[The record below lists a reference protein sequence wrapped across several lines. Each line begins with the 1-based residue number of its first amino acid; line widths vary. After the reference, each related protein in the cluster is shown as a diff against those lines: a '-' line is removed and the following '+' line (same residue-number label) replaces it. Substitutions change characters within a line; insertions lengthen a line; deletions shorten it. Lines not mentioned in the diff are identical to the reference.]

1 MSQWLKKQWQGF
13 TLWHLLLLPFS
24 LIYWVAISFRR
35 LLYRAGIFK
44 SNRLHVPVIVVG
56 NINVGGTGKTPLV
69 IWLVEQLK
77 QAGYQPGVI
86 SRGYGGKSDQVI
98 EVVATSSPLV
108 VGDEPVLI
116 AKQTAGPV
124 FVGVKRVDAGK
135 ALLRAYP
142 QCDVLVSDDGLQHY
156 SLQRDIELIVFDS
169 QIEFGNGCLLP
180 AGPLREPVSRVH
192 TVDAVISNG
201 MAVSKSRIFKQCPP
215 VVMQLQPSLFYN
227 LANNQVRVNARAFE
241 GKRVLAIAGI
251 GNPARFFDQLTQ
263 LGLRFEARAF
273 DDHHQFTP
281 ADVVTVDA
289 DVVVMTEKD
298 AVKCMAFA
306 TDNLWVLPVRAVI
319 SEDLIASI
327 LNKLTKLRV

>member
-1 MSQWLKKQWQGF
+1 
-13 TLWHLLLLPFS
+13 
-24 LIYWVAISFRR
+24 
-35 LLYRAGIFK
+35 
-44 SNRLHVPVIVVG
+44 
-56 NINVGGTGKTPLV
+56 
-69 IWLVEQLK
+69 
-77 QAGYQPGVI
+77 
-86 SRGYGGKSDQVI
+86 
-98 EVVATSSPLV
+98 
-108 VGDEPVLI
+108 
-116 AKQTAGPV
+116 
-124 FVGVKRVDAGK
+124 
-135 ALLRAYP
+135 
-142 QCDVLVSDDGLQHY
+142 
-156 SLQRDIELIVFDS
+156 
-169 QIEFGNGCLLP
+169 
-180 AGPLREPVSRVH
+180 
-192 TVDAVISNG
+192 
-201 MAVSKSRIFKQCPP
+201 
-215 VVMQLQPSLFYN
+215 MQLQPSLFYN